1 MSRSSQFSQELPKRS
16 WTSDVQAEQGG
27 ADELKDVALTV
38 HHAIGHAHH
47 RVVAEQDC
55 SRFWIDAPTHLA
67 SLLGKPQAEISKIE
81 NRADMLMSTLRN
93 FVQAMGGDFEVKAV
107 FTDCAIEISTFSL
120 VARKPKPAKPRKQ
133 PLVEA

>member
-1 MSRSSQFSQELPKRS
+1 MSRSSQFSQELP
-16 WTSDVQAEQGG
+16 QAP
-27 ADELKDVALTV
+27 
-38 HHAIGHAHH
+38 
-47 RVVAEQDC
+47 

-120 VARKPKPAKPRKQ
+120 VARKPKPAKPRKSLLQ
-133 PLVEA
+133 RINVRLMSLSISSRCSGSVGERSNSGIKCS